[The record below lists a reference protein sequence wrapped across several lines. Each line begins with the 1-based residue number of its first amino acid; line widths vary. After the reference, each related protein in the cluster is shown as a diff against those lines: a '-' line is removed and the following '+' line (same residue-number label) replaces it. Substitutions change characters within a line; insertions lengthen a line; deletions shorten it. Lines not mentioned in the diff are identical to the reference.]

1 MLGCGCAQQAIERGA
16 FERVAG
22 LKIDIE
28 HGVALVA
35 AELLEAGRVDAAV
48 HAGAQRA
55 ALEAVPAHGCGIE
68 ADGGGAGL
76 DDAGGGAGH
85 R

>member
-1 MLGCGCAQQAIERGA
+1 MAQVGTGSVTEAARWSDQPMLGCGCSQQAIERGA
-16 FERVAG
+16 FERVAE

-35 AELLEAGRVDAAV
+35 AELL
-48 HAGAQRA
+48 
-55 ALEAVPAHGCGIE
+55 
-68 ADGGGAGL
+68 
-76 DDAGGGAGH
+76 DAGGGAGH